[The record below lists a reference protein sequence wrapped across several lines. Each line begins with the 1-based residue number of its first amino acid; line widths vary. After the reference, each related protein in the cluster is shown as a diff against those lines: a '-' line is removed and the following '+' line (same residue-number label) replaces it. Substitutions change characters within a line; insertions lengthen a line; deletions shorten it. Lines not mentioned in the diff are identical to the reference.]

1 MDGQFDVY
9 WRRFRHDT
17 QKYKAAECYSWNE
30 AKAFLTC
37 IDNGLRQYFA
47 YIDDGETVY
56 YFLVTRGA
64 GPLEVISMQDYPNL
78 SIDDVLFR

>member
-1 MDGQFDVY
+1 MMT
-9 WRRFRHDT
+9 RFSVFWYPSRYGEEHEV
-17 QKYKAAECYSWNE
+17 AAFLSWND

-47 YIDDGETVY
+47 SIYDENHEY
-56 YFLVTRGA
+56 HFLVTRGA

-78 SIDDVLFR
+78 SIDDVLFK